1 MFVCVRYRFGC
12 GIYIFYI
19 DSMVG
24 KHSERDLGRLSWLES
39 QYHWSK
45 SNHTWHAMWWKYK
58 LLMICS
64 LKYFH
69 QIVCFSQNK
78 EAPLLSKQQVTYT
91 NLSWNFSPKQCF
103 FFFLIS
109 FPGQKTTK
117 NTENSTSLHPWFY
130 KSFISCK
137 VANGNWLHP
146 QKYCSWFWEWN
157 TKAIVQNTL
166 SCIAWTSSTIAD
178 IQLQIS
184 FISHRCSLNL
194 LFKNSTHIGFG
205 PPLVLVTLSNELNY

>member
-1 MFVCVRYRFGC
+1 MFIKIFPSNCVF
-12 GIYIFYI
+12 F
-19 DSMVG
+19 
-24 KHSERDLGRLSWLES
+24 
-39 QYHWSK
+39 
-45 SNHTWHAMWWKYK
+45 
-58 LLMICS
+58 
-64 LKYFH
+64 
-69 QIVCFSQNK
+69 
-78 EAPLLSKQQVTYT
+78 
-91 NLSWNFSPKQCF
+91 PKQGSSIALKAASNLYQLKLKF
-103 FFFLIS
+103 FSKAVFFFLIS

-117 NTENSTSLHPWFY
+117 HTENSMSLHPWFY

-146 QKYCSWFWEWN
+146 QKYCSWFWEGN
-157 TKAIVQNTL
+157 ANAILQNTL